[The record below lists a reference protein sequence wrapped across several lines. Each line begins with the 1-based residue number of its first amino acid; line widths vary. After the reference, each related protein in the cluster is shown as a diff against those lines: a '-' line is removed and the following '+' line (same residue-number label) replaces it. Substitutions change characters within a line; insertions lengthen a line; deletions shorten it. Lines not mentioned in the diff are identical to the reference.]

1 MTDFLQSLISAG
13 TGKLRSALGKVYLEQ
28 HKLLVVFSDNT
39 AAAVCQLRLGHRRK
53 LKIATS
59 VRAMKAVYNNS
70 KC

>member
-28 HKLLVVFSDNT
+28 HKLLVFSDNT